1 MRQIELQISE
11 SNGDSLG
18 VLELENFKD
27 FALTLTK
34 AIGDINDFTKRKS
47 TYSLDFDLPRTQVNN
62 QILFG
67 VANVNGVNES
77 LKLVGRKNCRILV
90 DKNQISYGF
99 IRIYESKYKDSYKAN
114 FTGGNGDWVELLS
127 NKYLNQL
134 PWVSQLN
141 SGTTTASETF
151 SQLRI
156 DAVNALDSDSVDIVY
171 PYVIRDN
178 ISEGDVSALRPQ
190 LYVRSVIKRMFE
202 SIGYTTTGGFLDSD
216 FIKGSTVGATVFKGV
231 TIDPAFIFT
240 NSNDVVQA
248 SRLEAITT
256 TATFPIANNVGEAGG
271 GAIRLVN
278 KLSGY
283 WDDEI
288 QDTAN
293 AFDPVTSTYV
303 APNSGVFEM
312 TLKYGAVVFEYDTF
326 NNNNWLNY
334 DINAS
339 NPSIKNP
346 PQIALVMVANN
357 ISTSIIDGTI
367 IAQSPLFLLPT
378 DVTIS
383 GSVLAGDNITAWIQI
398 TDTASGFTSTFTVLN
413 APSLDKWRF
422 WVGLDANLSI
432 QPKSSI
438 ALGDVYGINSQLIEN
453 VSTLELLQDFK
464 NQYNLY
470 FTPNYISKTIAIET
484 RDEFYQNIG
493 SAENITEAVDLSK
506 SIVINSDLTYKQQL
520 SFQYA
525 TDSKDKFLEEW
536 QKINNRTYGEYI
548 HDFGPDYIQGKTTL
562 KLKHI
567 APTIQKTMPV
577 DNIVT
582 SVIRREWEDVKE
594 PLSINS
600 DYKIRTFQIVQSQQF
615 NVDGSARRVSSPLIV
630 TVALMESF
638 GNVQCFND
646 YKLTYNGVNGL
657 FERYFAKT
665 MANIEDK
672 RQVDLFLKMPLYK
685 FRTLDFSKPVYID
698 ASISEIQGYY
708 IIEEV
713 KGYKLESLEP
723 VKVRL
728 LKFKNYQPVTVD
740 PSQKTNINENTQ
752 NAQTPT
758 FAPIQFVLNEGTPTE
773 TFVDVYDNDNS
784 GNFLPLYFD

>member
-11 SNGDSLG
+11 SNGTSLG

-47 TYSLDFDLPRTQVNN
+47 TYSLDFDLPKTQVNN

-77 LKLVGRKNCRILV
+77 VKLIGRKNCRILV
-90 DKNQISYGF
+90 DKNQISFGF
-99 IRIYESKYKDSYKAN
+99 IRIYESRYKDSYKAN

-134 PWVSQLN
+134 PWVTEIN
-141 SGTTTASETF
+141 TGTTSASETF
-151 SQLRI
+151 SQARI
-156 DAVNALDSDSVDIVY
+156 DTVNALDSDSVDIVY

-178 ISEGDVSALRPQ
+178 ISEADVSALRPQ
-190 LYVRSVIKRMFE
+190 LYVRSVIRRMFE
-202 SIGYTTTGGFLDSD
+202 SIGYTVTGGFIDTL
-216 FIKGSTVGATVFKGV
+216 FIKGTTVGASVFKGV

-240 NSNDVVQA
+240 NSDDAVQA
-248 SRLEAITT
+248 TRFEGVTT
-256 TATFPIANNVGEAGG
+256 TVTYPTTNNVGEDG
-271 GAIRLVN
+271 GAVRLVN
-278 KLSGY
+278 KLNGY

-293 AFDPVTSTYV
+293 AFTPASSVYT
-303 APNSGVFEM
+303 APNSGVFDVK
-312 TLKYGAVVFEYDTF
+312 LKYGNFLFQYDQF
-326 NNNNWLNY
+326 NNGNWIDYNTGA
-334 DINAS
+334 I
-339 NPSIKNP
+339 NPSIMHPPEITLTLVKNN
-346 PQIALVMVANN
+346 V
-357 ISTSIIDGTI
+357 STSVIDGVI
-367 IAQSPLFLLPT
+367 LIEGISFLLPT
-378 DVTIS
+378 DITLS
-383 GSVLAGDNITAWIQI
+383 APLLAGDELTVWVKIN
-398 TDTASGFTSTFTVLN
+398 DTASGFTSTFAVLN
-413 APSLDKWRF
+413 APSLDHWRF

-438 ALGDVYGINSQLIEN
+438 VLGDIYGINSQLIEN

-470 FTPNYISKTIAIET
+470 FTPDYISKTIAIET
-484 RDEFYQNIG
+484 RDDFYQNIG
-493 SAENITEAVDLSK
+493 ASENITDLVDLSK
-506 SIVINSDLTYKQQL
+506 PITINSDLTYKQQL
-520 SFQYA
+520 SFKYA
-525 TDSKDKFLEEW
+525 NDSKDKFLEEW

-548 HDFGPDYIQGKTTL
+548 HDFGSDYIQGKTTL
-562 KLKHI
+562 QLKHI
-567 APTIQKTMPV
+567 APTIQETMKV

-582 SVIRREWEDVKE
+582 SVIRREWDDAKE
-594 PLSINS
+594 PLSINN

-615 NVDGSARRVSSPLIV
+615 NTDGSARRTASPLVV
-630 TVALMESF
+630 TVALMESY
-638 GNVQCFND
+638 GNVQCYND
-646 YKLTYNGVNGL
+646 YKLTYNGIDGL
-657 FERYFAKT
+657 FERYYAKT

-672 RQVDLFLKMPLYK
+672 RQVDLSLKMPLYK

-698 ASISEIQGYY
+698 SSISEIQGYY
-708 IIEEV
+708 VYEQV
-713 KGYKLESLEP
+713 KGYKLEEFTP

-740 PSQKTNINENTQ
+740 PSQKTNINQNTQ

-758 FAPIQFVLNEGTPTE
+758 FTTIQYIINEGTPSE
-773 TFVDVYDNDNS
+773 AFVDVFDTDNS